1 MQEKQTKIINLF
13 GGPGSGKSTGAAY
26 IFAKLKLAGVDAEY
40 VSEFAKDKV
49 WENNKEVFKC
59 QMYVSGKQMF
69 KITRCYGKVDI
80 IITDSPFVL
89 GAIYS
94 PEKVK
99 LVDALI
105 EEFDQ
110 YKWVNHNFFIKRI
123 KKYNHNGRH
132 QTEEEANE
140 IDYKLRDFLEN
151 KVHNHYIEVDGNV
164 DGYDKIVEYV
174 LNLIN

>member
-1 MQEKQTKIINLF
+1 MKEKQTKIINLF

-26 IFAKLKLAGVDAEY
+26 IFAKLKLAGVDVEY

-89 GAIYS
+89 GAIY
-94 PEKVK
+94 
-99 LVDALI
+99 
-105 EEFDQ
+105 
-110 YKWVNHNFFIKRI
+110 
-123 KKYNHNGRH
+123 
-132 QTEEEANE
+132 
-140 IDYKLRDFLEN
+140 
-151 KVHNHYIEVDGNV
+151 
-164 DGYDKIVEYV
+164 
-174 LNLIN
+174 